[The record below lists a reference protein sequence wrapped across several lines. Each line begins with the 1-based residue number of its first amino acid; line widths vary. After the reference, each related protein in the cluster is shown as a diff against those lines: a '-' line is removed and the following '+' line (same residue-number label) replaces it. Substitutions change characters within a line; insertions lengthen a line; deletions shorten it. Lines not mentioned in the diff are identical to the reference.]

1 MKNKTYFVTLLVSIV
16 LTLGITVG
24 EKSLPLFQQINLK
37 GRDLYF
43 QVRHA
48 FFSSADKANE
58 ILLVIIDDETLKRLQ
73 QSWPFPRS
81 VYVEAINRLKPYAPK
96 AIGFDLIFS
105 GKDLI
110 PERDALF
117 SAALKEAGN
126 VVVAAYQSSV
136 GEIGH
141 ESMTGE
147 NVLHIGIVDKPRDS
161 DRVIRRAFLSFS
173 IAGSV
178 LPSWEAAIFE
188 KAIGRPLSDLS
199 LRGCNQ
205 SEAEAI
211 SNRDCFVALRAPRNN
226 EFVIDYR
233 LKPEE
238 FSHISLWRLLEG
250 SVLANELRQ
259 KIILIGPT
267 AEVFHDFH
275 ATPLGLM
282 PGLSVNANALT
293 TLMQNQFF
301 SEPPMSVWVLLL
313 ISFFSIWFVL
323 LAGLMKPLK
332 RGLLSLF
339 FFIALY
345 LITGF
350 VMFLSYVLIDF
361 WALSVSM
368 ILIFIGAN
376 LFQYGNLWFLDDQLK
391 KASKQDLLTGFYT
404 EKFLSLKLQMELKRH
419 QNLTV
424 LMIRSNELI
433 SSAGQ
438 ILRMSVRKNELV
450 CRFEDGFVI
459 LLPNTDLNDAKR
471 LGEKITR
478 GAQQSSQI
486 TFKTA
491 AIYVA
496 DLRMIKSGWNS
507 F

>member
-1 MKNKTYFVTLLVSIV
+1 MPNKKIYVTTFIISICLSFLLVSAESSI
-16 LTLGITVG
+16 
-24 EKSLPLFQQINLK
+24 SFFQIINLK

-58 ILLVIIDDETLKRLQ
+58 ILLVTIDDETLKQLQ
-73 QSWPFPRS
+73 QSWPFLRS
-81 VYVEAINRLKPYAPK
+81 VYVEAIDRLKPYAPK
-96 AIGFDLIFS
+96 AVGFDLIFS

-110 PERDALF
+110 LERDALF

-136 GEIGH
+136 GEIGP
-141 ESMTGE
+141 ESMIGQ
-147 NVLHIGIVDKPRDS
+147 NVWRIGIVDKPRDQ
-161 DRVIRRAFLSFS
+161 DHLVRRAFLSFS

-178 LPSWEAAIFE
+178 LPSWEAAISE
-188 KAIGRPLSDLS
+188 KVLGKSWPLNPSK
-199 LRGCNQ
+199 Q
-205 SEAEAI
+205 
-211 SNRDCFVALRAPRNN
+211 
-226 EFVIDYR
+226 FVIDYR
-233 LKPEE
+233 LRPKE
-238 FSHISLWRLLEG
+238 FSNISLWRLLEG
-250 SVLANELRQ
+250 SVLANELRN
-259 KIILIGPT
+259 KIVLIGPT

-282 PGLSVNANALT
+282 PGLAVNANVLT
-293 TLMQNQFF
+293 TLMRNQFF
-301 SEPPMSVWVLLL
+301 SEPPMSVLVLPL
-313 ISFFSIWFVL
+313 ISFFSIWLVL
-323 LAGLMKPLK
+323 LAGLSKPLK

-350 VMFLSYVLIDF
+350 AMFLSYVLIDF

-368 ILIFIGAN
+368 VLIFVGAN
-376 LFQYGNLWFLDDQLK
+376 LFQYGSLWFLSGQLR
-391 KASKQDLLTGFYT
+391 KASKPDPSTGFYT
-404 EKFLSLKLQMELKRH
+404 EKFLDLKLQMELKRH
-419 QNLTV
+419 RNLAV
-424 LMIRSNELI
+424 LMIRSKGLI
-433 SSAGQ
+433 SSASQ
-438 ILRMSVRKNELV
+438 ILRISVRKTELV
-450 CRFEDGFVI
+450 CHFEDGFVI

-471 LGEKITR
+471 FGEKITHV
-478 GAQQSSQI
+478 AQQSSQI